1 MNRTLTSR
9 ALGQGHG
16 LGLGCA
22 FTDRA
27 WRRHVSG
34 VGALG
39 GAILAAALLSLSACG
54 GASGPGSDL
63 GKVTSEIVTGV
74 TPVLTIS
81 PGATNFTAQ
90 GAAIVVDPN
99 LTLTISDGSDLPGV
113 QVSISTGYVT
123 GQDVLGFTPQAGVT
137 GVWTAATGV
146 LALTGTAS
154 VASYQ
159 TVLRSVTYNNT
170 AANPNTQ
177 ARVVTFSI
185 GAGSLSFG
193 GHYYEFVPTGLTWT
207 AAKAAAAARTYYGL
221 AGYLATITTAGEN
234 AFISAKLTATG
245 WIGASDAA
253 NEGQW
258 RWVTGPE
265 NGTLFYIENTLQS
278 CPPAPDTC
286 TQGTHTYA
294 SWNSGEPNNSGGENY
309 AQFYAGGLGTWNDL
323 NGTQAL
329 GYVVEYGGTAGD
341 PTPQVSGPKAVTVS
355 SLPNYSI
362 TASAGANGTISPIG
376 VNSYQQGQSQIFTIT
391 PSTNYGVA
399 SVLVDGVSVGVVTT
413 YTFSNV
419 IANHTISATFSPPTI
434 AVSAGNNQSANV
446 AAAFGTPLSVLVSN
460 SGGTPIS
467 GATVLFAAPGSG
479 ASATVTASATTN
491 ASGIASTTATANA
504 TAGGY
509 NVTATI
515 GGTTV
520 ATTFALRNLGAPSS
534 IAVVSGGSQSAV
546 VQGAFAAPLVAVVRD
561 STSFAL
567 PNVTVTFAAP
577 SSAGASAALGATS
590 VTTNASGQASVTATA
605 NTVAGTYA
613 VAASAPGVGSAASF
627 ALANLA
633 GVAAHIALTGGA
645 TQTTVVG
652 APFGAPIVASVTDT
666 FGNPVS
672 GATVTFAAPGSGASA
687 ALATPMPSTSA
698 QGLAQSTVIA
708 NTVAGNYSVSASIAA
723 GASAT
728 TMLANTAGAPALVM
742 LTSGSGQ
749 IALAGAAFASP
760 LGVAVVDTYGNTVS
774 GATVA
779 FTAIAAAGTGASAT
793 LTSGSAVTNAPGLA
807 SVLATANGSA
817 GSYVVT
823 AIAGGAPAASFALT
837 NQFLLALSPTG
848 ASVAPRG
855 SVTFAPTGGSGVGYV
870 FAFQS
875 APSGGTIDPATGVY
889 TAGATP
895 LVTDVITVTDS
906 QSHTATASISVGAA
920 LALAPLPT
928 RVPPRGGAV
937 FTATGGSQSGLVFT
951 IVNNNSNGTIDS
963 SGSYV
968 AGQNDSVTDLVSV
981 VDSLGNSATASID
994 VGPTVSLA
1002 ASATSTPPRG
1012 SLSFA
1017 ASGGSGTF
1025 TYALGQNQ
1033 SGGRIDPATG
1043 AYTAGSVFDQTDEV
1057 TATDGLGNSA
1067 SVNIA
1072 VGHGITVSPASPSV
1086 PPLGTFTLSAS
1097 GGSGTGFAF
1106 TLGGGASG
1114 AISDPASGVYVA
1126 GAAPNA
1132 SDLVTVTDSLGNT
1145 ATTSIS
1151 VGGGIRVSPSS
1162 LTTPPLGSQAFSVS
1176 GGSGA
1181 GYVFSLSSH
1190 PSGGTIDAS
1199 TGGYTAGAT
1208 GSTVDGLS
1216 VVDSLGNH
1224 ATVVITVGPG
1234 LGLSP
1239 ATATLAPLGHQAINV
1254 SGGSGSGYTFA
1265 LSSNSSGGLVDAL
1278 TGAYTAGAI
1287 GGVVDVVTAHD
1298 DLGNLATATL
1308 TLTPALTV
1316 APSTLSAAP
1325 RASLSI
1331 TASGGAPAYA
1341 FSLSSNGS
1349 GGTIDPAT
1357 GAYTAGSNPDS
1368 ADVITIMDHNGA
1380 TTNLVVTVGPG
1391 VGILPAHPSVAPR
1404 GPIAFGGVN
1413 GSGTGY
1419 RFALADNQSGGTI
1432 VAATGA
1438 YTAGPTGDVAD
1449 LVSVTDSLGNTTTVS
1464 VAVGGRLVLGPAS
1477 ASVAPRESL
1486 AVYAVAGSGTGYVYA
1501 FRTNAS
1507 GGSIDAT
1514 TGAYVAGVAPDV
1526 TDVILVTDSL
1536 GNTATTSIGVGP
1548 GLTVMPASASTA
1560 PRGTVSLT
1568 SAGGSATGYGFS
1580 LSTNGSS
1587 GSVSASGI
1595 YTAGATGDTVDVVTV
1610 TDSLGNTDTVTIM
1623 VGHAL
1628 TVTATAGTV
1637 PPRGTTT
1644 FTAVGGVGGGYVF
1657 TVRTNGSGG
1666 NIVGSTGVYTAGDTA
1681 SSTDIIEVTDPF
1693 GNRATLAVTVGPGI
1707 TITPAALSAPPHG
1720 KLTLMATGGS
1730 GIGYHFAL
1738 TSNASG
1744 GTLDATSGLYTAGST
1759 TDVLDAVQ
1767 VTDTL
1772 GNTANAT
1779 IAVGGAL
1786 TVNPSAPTVAPRDS
1800 MTFTAAGGNG
1810 SGFTFALAT
1819 NASGGTIDATSG
1831 RYTAGALG
1839 NVQDIVTV
1847 SDPLGNLAHATI
1859 DVGDGLHVTPSTVQ
1873 AAPLAKM
1880 TFTVSGGSGKG
1891 YSFALTTNTSQG
1903 TIDPG
1908 TGAYTAG
1915 AQGGGTDVVTVAD
1928 SLGNTAT
1935 ASIHLGAAL
1944 STSTPTVT
1952 VAPNGTTI
1960 ITVTGGGTMLTY
1972 TLTTNG
1978 SGGSINPVTGAYT
1991 AGPKG
1996 GTTDVIT
2003 VSDGNHAT
2011 VTITVQ
2017 IGPSLSTKPLTGT
2030 VQTGQTIT
2038 LSTAGGS
2045 GSGQHWTI
2053 VSAGSGGT
2061 VNATTGA
2068 YTAGP
2073 HAGVDVVQV
2082 VDSLGN
2088 SAQVSIPVTAAGA
2101 TTVGSSGGGGC
2112 SCTLGT
2118 AGAVGLRTT
2127 ALALGACGLVLLGRR
2142 RRRR

>member
-698 QGLAQSTVIA
+698 QGLAQTTVIA

>member
-1 MNRTLTSR
+1 MNRTLRSR
-9 ALGQGHG
+9 TLGHG
-16 LGLGCA
+16 FGLRLGSP
-22 FTDRA
+22 FTDTAWYRRA
-27 WRRHVSG
+27 G
-34 VGALG
+34 GAG
-39 GAILAAALLSLSACG
+39 AAILAVALLTLSACG
-54 GASGPGSDL
+54 GAGGPGSDL
-63 GKVTSEIVTGV
+63 VRVTSAIVTGT

-81 PGATNFTAQ
+81 PGATNYTAQ

-123 GQDVLGFTPQAGVT
+123 GQDVLAFTPQAGVT
-137 GVWTAATGV
+137 GVWTAGTGV

-170 AANPNTQ
+170 SANPNTQ

-185 GAGSLSFG
+185 GAGSLSYG
-193 GHYYEFVPTGLTWT
+193 GHYYEFVPTLLNWT
-207 AAKAAAAARTYYGL
+207 SARTAAAARTYYGL
-221 AGYLATITTAGEN
+221 AGYLATITDSGEN

-245 WIGASDAA
+245 WIGASDAT

-265 NGTLFYIENTLQS
+265 NGTLFYIENTLNS
-278 CPPAPDTC
+278 CPPAPETC

-294 SWNSGEPNNSGGENY
+294 SWASGEPNNSGGENY
-309 AQFYAGGLGTWNDL
+309 AQFYAGGSGQWNDL

-341 PTPQVSGPKAVTVS
+341 PNPQVSGPKALTVS
-355 SLPNYSI
+355 SLPNYTI
-362 TASAGANGTISPIG
+362 TASAGANGTISPTG
-376 VNSYQQGQSQIFTIT
+376 VNSYQQGQSQAFTIT
-391 PSTNYGVA
+391 PATNYTVA
-399 SVLVDGVSVGVVTT
+399 GVLVDGVSAGAITT

-419 IANHTISATFSPPTI
+419 TANHTITATFSPPTI
-434 AVSAGNNQSANV
+434 AVSGGNNQSANIV
-446 AAAFGTPLSVLVSN
+446 AAFGTPLSVLVSN
-460 SGGTPIS
+460 SGGTPIA
-467 GATVLFAAPGSG
+467 GATVQFTAPGSG
-479 ASATVTASATTN
+479 ASATVSPSATTN
-491 ASGIASTTATANA
+491 ASGIASTSATSNA
-504 TAGGY
+504 TPGGY

-515 GGTTV
+515 SGTTV
-520 ATTFALRNLGAPSS
+520 ATTFALRNLGAPST
-534 IAVVSGGSQSAV
+534 ITVVSGGSQSAV
-546 VQGAFAAPLVAVVRD
+546 VQGAFAAPLLVVVRD

-567 PNVTVTFAAP
+567 QNVTVTFAAP
-577 SSAGASAALGATS
+577 SSAGASAALGVTS
-590 VTTNASGQASVTATA
+590 AATNASGQASVTATA
-605 NTVAGTYA
+605 NTVAGTYT
-613 VAASAPGVGSAASF
+613 VTASAPGVGSAASF

-633 GVAAHIALTGGA
+633 GPATNIALTGGA
-645 TQTTVVG
+645 TQTTVVST
-652 APFGAPIVASVTDT
+652 AFGAPIVARVTDT
-666 FGNPVS
+666 FGNPAP

-687 ALATPMPSTSA
+687 ALTTRSPSTSA
-698 QGLAQSTVIA
+698 LGLAQTTATA

-728 TMLANTAGAPALVM
+728 TMLANTAGAPAMVR

-760 LGVAVVDTYGNTVS
+760 LGVAVVDTYGNPVG
-774 GATVA
+774 GATVT
-779 FTAIAAAGTGASAT
+779 FTAIAASGTGASAT
-793 LTSGSAVTNAPGLA
+793 LSSGSGITNPSGLA

-855 SVTFAPTGGSGVGYV
+855 SVTFAPTGGSGTGYV

-889 TAGATP
+889 TAGSTP

-906 QSHTATASISVGAA
+906 QSHTATTSISVGAA

-937 FTATGGSQSGLVFT
+937 FTATGGSQSGLAFT
-951 IVNNNSNGTIDS
+951 IVNNNSHGTIDS
-963 SGSYV
+963 SGHYI

-981 VDSLGNSATASID
+981 VDSLGNNATASID
-994 VGPTVSLA
+994 VGPTVTLA

-1025 TYALGQNQ
+1025 TYALGANP
-1033 SGGRIDPATG
+1033 SGGSIDPATG
-1043 AYTAGSVFDQTDEV
+1043 AYTAGSAFDQTDVV
-1057 TATDGLGNSA
+1057 TATDSLGNSA
-1067 SVNIA
+1067 SANIA

-1086 PPLGTFTLSAS
+1086 PPRGTLTLSAS
-1097 GGSGTGFAF
+1097 GGSGTGYTF

-1114 AISDPASGVYVA
+1114 TIADPANGVYVA

-1132 SDLVTVTDSLGNT
+1132 SALVTVTDSLGNT

-1151 VGGGIRVSPSS
+1151 VGGGILVSPSS

-1181 GYVFSLSSH
+1181 GYVFSLPSH
-1190 PSGGTIDAS
+1190 PSGGTIDAR
-1199 TGGYTAGAT
+1199 TGGYTAGAS

-1234 LGLSP
+1234 VGLSP
-1239 ATATLAPLGHQAINV
+1239 ATATVAPLGHQAFNV
-1254 SGGSGSGYTFA
+1254 SGGSGSGYRFA
-1265 LSSNSSGGLVDAL
+1265 LPTNNSGGQVDAL

-1325 RASLSI
+1325 RASFSI

-1349 GGTIDPAT
+1349 GGTIDPTT
-1357 GAYTAGSNPDS
+1357 GAYIAGTNPDS
-1368 ADVITIMDHNGA
+1368 SDVITVMDHNGA

-1391 VGILPAHPSVAPR
+1391 VAILPAHPSVAPR
-1404 GPIAFGGVN
+1404 GSIAFGGVN

-1419 RFALADNQSGGTI
+1419 SFALADNQSGGTI

-1464 VAVGGRLVLGPAS
+1464 AAVGGHLVLGPS
-1477 ASVAPRESL
+1477 GASVAPSESL
-1486 AVYAVAGSGTGYVYA
+1486 ALYGVAGSGTGYVYV
-1501 FRTNAS
+1501 FGTNAS
-1507 GGSIDAT
+1507 GGSIDTT
-1514 TGAYVAGVAPDV
+1514 TGAYVAGVVPDV
-1526 TDVILVTDSL
+1526 TDVILLTDSL
-1536 GNTATTSIGVGP
+1536 GNTATTSVAVGP
-1548 GLTVMPASASTA
+1548 GLTVAPASASTA

-1568 SAGGSATGYGFS
+1568 SAGGSATGYRFA

-1587 GSVSASGI
+1587 GSVSASGL
-1595 YTAGATGDTVDVVTV
+1595 YTAGATGDTTDVVTV

-1623 VGHAL
+1623 VGHGL
-1628 TVTATAGTV
+1628 TVTATAATV
-1637 PPRGTTT
+1637 APRDSTT
-1644 FTAVGGVGGGYVF
+1644 FTALGGVGGGYVF

-1666 NIVGSTGVYTAGDTA
+1666 NIVGSTGVYTAGDTGD
-1681 SSTDIIEVTDPF
+1681 STDLIEVTDPF
-1693 GNRATLAVTVGPGI
+1693 GNRATLAVAVGPGI
-1707 TITPAALSAPPHG
+1707 TITPAALLAPPHG
-1720 KLTLMATGGS
+1720 TLTLVATGGS
-1730 GIGYHFAL
+1730 GAGYHFAL
-1738 TSNASG
+1738 TSNVSG
-1744 GTLDATSGLYTAGST
+1744 GTLDATSGHYTAGST
-1759 TDVLDAVQ
+1759 TDVVDAVQ
-1767 VTDTL
+1767 VTDAL

-1786 TVNPSAPTVAPRDS
+1786 TVNPSSPTVAPRDS

-1810 SGFTFALAT
+1810 SGFNFALAT
-1819 NASGGTIDATSG
+1819 NASGGTIDPTSG

-1847 SDPLGNLAHATI
+1847 SDALGNLAHATI
-1859 DVGDGLHVTPSTVQ
+1859 DVGDGLHVTPATVQ
-1873 AAPLAKM
+1873 AAPLAQM
-1880 TFTVSGGSGKG
+1880 TFMVSGGSGKG
-1891 YSFALTTNTSQG
+1891 YSFALTTNASQG
-1903 TIDPG
+1903 SVDPG
-1908 TGAYTAG
+1908 TGVYTAG
-1915 AQGGGTDVVTVAD
+1915 PQGGGTDVVTVAD

-1952 VAPNGTTI
+1952 VAPQGTTV

-1972 TLTTNG
+1972 SLTTNG

-1991 AGPKG
+1991 AGSKG
-1996 GTTDVIT
+1996 GTTDVIKVT
-2003 VSDGNHAT
+2003 DGNHAT

-2017 IGPSLSTKPLTGT
+2017 VGPSLGAKPVTGT
-2030 VQTGQTIT
+2030 VQTGQIIT

-2061 VNATTGA
+2061 VDATTGV

-2073 HAGVDVVQV
+2073 HAGIDVLQV
-2082 VDSLGN
+2082 VDSSGN
-2088 SAQVSIPVTAAGA
+2088 SAQLDIPVTAASLTKA
-2101 TTVGSSGGGGC
+2101 SSSGDGC
-2112 SCTLGT
+2112 SCMLGT
-2118 AGAVGLRTT
+2118 ADAVGLPAL
-2127 ALALGACGLVLLGRR
+2127 ALALGACGLLLLGRR

>member
-9 ALGQGHG
+9 ALGQGFG
-16 LGLGCA
+16 LGLGLGLGLGSPFIDGA
-22 FTDRA
+22 R
-27 WRRHVSG
+27 RRHAA
-34 VGALG
+34 GAG
-39 GAILAAALLSLSACG
+39 SAGAAILAAALLSLSACG
-54 GASGPGSDL
+54 GAGGPGSDL
-63 GKVTSEIVTGV
+63 GKVTSEVVTGV

-81 PGATNFTAQ
+81 PGATNFTA
-90 GAAIVVDPN
+90 IVSPVPIPVDPN

-113 QVSISTGYVT
+113 QVSISTGYVN

-137 GVWTAATGV
+137 GVWTAGTGV

-159 TVLRSVTYNNT
+159 TVLRSVTYTNT
-170 AANPNTQ
+170 AGATANTQ

-185 GAGSLSFG
+185 GAGSLSYG
-193 GHYYEFVPTGLTWT
+193 GHYYEFINAGLNWNDSKT
-207 AAKAAAAARTYYGL
+207 AAAARTYYGL
-221 AGYLATITTAGEN
+221 AGYLATITSSGEN

-253 NEGQW
+253 VEGDW

-265 NGTLFYIENTLQS
+265 AGTLFFRG
-278 CPPAPDTC
+278 
-286 TQGTHTYA
+286 QGYSGTTITYS
-294 SWNSGEPNNSGGENY
+294 SWAGGEPNNAGGENY
-309 AQFYAGGLGTWNDL
+309 AQFYAGGSGQWNDL
-323 NGTQAL
+323 NGSQGL

-341 PTPQVSGPKAVTVS
+341 PNPQVSGAKNLTVS
-355 SLPNYSI
+355 SLPNYTI
-362 TASAGANGTISPIG
+362 TATAGTNGSISPTG
-376 VNSYQQGQSQIFTIT
+376 VNSYQQGQSQTFTIT
-391 PSTNYGVA
+391 PATNYTVA
-399 SVLVDGVSVGVVTT
+399 SVLVDGVSQGSVTT
-413 YTFSNV
+413 YAFSN
-419 IANHTISATFSPPTI
+419 ITANHTISVTFSPPTL

-446 AAAFGTPLSVLVSN
+446 SAAFGTPLSVLVTS
-460 SGGTPIS
+460 SGGTPIA
-467 GATVLFAAPGSG
+467 GATVMFTVPGSG
-479 ASATVTASATTN
+479 ASATVTTSATTN
-491 ASGIASTTATANA
+491 ASGIASTSATANA
-504 TAGGY
+504 TPGAY

-515 GGTTV
+515 SGTAV
-520 ATTFALRNLGAPSS
+520 ATTFALRNLGAPST
-534 IAVVSGGSQSAV
+534 ITVVSGTSQSAV

-567 PNVTVTFAAP
+567 PGVTVTFAAP
-577 SSAGASAALGATS
+577 SSAIASAALGATS

-613 VAASAPGVGSAASF
+613 VTASASGVATAASF

-633 GVAAHIALTGGA
+633 GVATNIALTGGA
-645 TQTTVVG
+645 TQTAVVG
-652 APFGAPIVASVTDT
+652 TAFGAPIVARVTDA
-666 FGNPVS
+666 FGNPAP
-672 GATVTFAAPGSGASA
+672 GATVTFTKPGSGASA
-687 ALATPMPSTSA
+687 ALATPSPSTSA
-698 QGLAQSTVIA
+698 LGLAQTSATA
-708 NTVAGNYSVSASIAA
+708 NTIAGNYTVSASIAA
-723 GASAT
+723 GASASA
-728 TMLANTAGAPALVM
+728 MLANTAGAPALVM
-742 LTSGSGQ
+742 LTGGSGQ
-749 IALAGAAFASP
+749 VGLAGAAFATP
-760 LGVAVVDTYGNTVS
+760 LGVAVVDTYGNPVG

-779 FTAIAAAGTGASAT
+779 FTAVAASGTGASAT
-793 LTSGSAVTNAPGLA
+793 LSSGSAVTNAAGLA
-807 SVLATANGSA
+807 SVLATANASA

-823 AIAGGAPAASFALT
+823 AVAGGAPVASFALT

-855 SVTFAPTGGSGVGYV
+855 SVTFAPSGGSGAGYV
-870 FAFQS
+870 FALGS

-895 LVTDVITVTDS
+895 LVTDVVTVTDS

-937 FTATGGSQSGLVFT
+937 FTATGGSQSGLAFT
-951 IVNNNSNGTIDS
+951 IVNNNSHGTIDS
-963 SGSYV
+963 SGHYV

-994 VGPTVSLA
+994 VGPTVTLA

-1012 SLSFA
+1012 ALSFA

-1025 TYALGQNQ
+1025 TYALGANP
-1033 SGGRIDPATG
+1033 SGGTIDPTTG
-1043 AYTAGSVFDQTDEV
+1043 AYTAGSAFDQTDVV
-1057 TATDGLGNSA
+1057 TATDSLGNSA
-1067 SVNIA
+1067 SANIA

-1086 PPLGTFTLSAS
+1086 PPLGTLTLSAS
-1097 GGSGTGFAF
+1097 GGSGTGYAF
-1106 TLGGGASG
+1106 TLGASASG
-1114 AISDPASGVYVA
+1114 TISDPTSGVYVA

-1162 LTTPPLGSQAFSVS
+1162 LTTPPRGSQAFSVS

-1181 GYVFSLSSH
+1181 GYVFSLPTH
-1190 PSGGTIDAS
+1190 PSGGTIDPS

-1234 LGLSP
+1234 VGLTP
-1239 ATATLAPLGHQAINV
+1239 ATATLAPLGHQAFNV

-1265 LSSNSSGGLVDAL
+1265 LSTNGSGGHVDAL

-1308 TLTPALTV
+1308 TVTPALTV
-1316 APSTLSAAP
+1316 APTTLSAAP

-1341 FSLSSNGS
+1341 FSVSSNGS
-1349 GGTIDPAT
+1349 GGTIDPTT
-1357 GAYTAGSNPDS
+1357 GAYTAGTNPDS
-1368 ADVITIMDHNGA
+1368 SDVITITDHNGA

-1404 GPIAFGGVN
+1404 GSIAFGGVN

-1419 RFALADNQSGGTI
+1419 TFALADNKSGGTI

-1464 VAVGGRLVLGPAS
+1464 VAVGGHLVLGPTG

-1486 AVYAVAGSGTGYVYA
+1486 ALYGVAGSGTGYVYA
-1501 FRTNAS
+1501 FQTNAS

-1514 TGAYVAGVAPDV
+1514 TGAYVAGVVPDV
-1526 TDVILVTDSL
+1526 TDVVLLTDSL
-1536 GNTATTSIGVGP
+1536 GNTATTSIAVGP
-1548 GLTVMPASASTA
+1548 GLTVTPASASTA

-1568 SAGGSATGYGFS
+1568 SAGGSATGYRFA

-1587 GSVSASGI
+1587 GSVSASGV

-1623 VGHAL
+1623 VGHGL
-1628 TVTATAGTV
+1628 TVTATAATV

-1666 NIVGSTGVYTAGDTA
+1666 NIVSSTGVYTAGDTA

-1693 GNRATLAVTVGPGI
+1693 GNRATLAVMVGPGI
-1707 TITPAALSAPPHG
+1707 TIAPAALSAPPHG
-1720 KLTLMATGGS
+1720 TLTLVATGGS
-1730 GIGYHFAL
+1730 GTGYHFAI

-1744 GTLDATSGLYTAGST
+1744 GTLDATSGHYTAGGT

-1767 VTDTL
+1767 VTDSL
-1772 GNTANAT
+1772 GNTASAS

-1800 MTFTAAGGNG
+1800 VTFTAAGGNG

-1819 NASGGTIDATSG
+1819 NASGGTIDAQSG
-1831 RYTAGALG
+1831 QYTAGALG
-1839 NVQDIVTV
+1839 NVQDIVAV
-1847 SDPLGNLAHATI
+1847 SDPLGNLAHVTI
-1859 DVGDGLHVTPSTVQ
+1859 AVGDGLHVTPATVQ
-1873 AAPLAKM
+1873 AAPLAQL
-1880 TFTVSGGSGKG
+1880 TFMVSGGSGKG
-1891 YSFALTTNTSQG
+1891 YAFALTTNTSQG

-1908 TGAYTAG
+1908 TGVYTAG
-1915 AQGGGTDVVTVAD
+1915 SQGGGTDVVTVTD

-1935 ASIHLGAAL
+1935 ASVHLGAAL
-1944 STSTPTVT
+1944 STSVPTVT
-1952 VAPNGTTI
+1952 VAPHGTTT

-1978 SGGSINPVTGAYT
+1978 SGGSINPVTGVYT

-2003 VSDGNHAT
+2003 VTDGNHAS

-2017 IGPSLSTKPLTGT
+2017 IGASLSAKPVTGT

-2101 TTVGSSGGGGC
+2101 TTVASSGGGC
-2112 SCTLGT
+2112 SCSLGT
-2118 AGAVGLRTT
+2118 AGVGGGRAT
-2127 ALALGACGLVLLGRR
+2127 ALDLGACGLLLLARR
-2142 RRRR
+2142 RRRRRG